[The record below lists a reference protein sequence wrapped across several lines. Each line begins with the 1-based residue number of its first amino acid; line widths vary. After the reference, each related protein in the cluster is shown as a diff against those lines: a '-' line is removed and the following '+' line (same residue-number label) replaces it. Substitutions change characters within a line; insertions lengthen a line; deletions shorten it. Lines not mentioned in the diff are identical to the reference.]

1 MWNLNK
7 WTDHTALYVREQSYT
22 YGQLDRM
29 QQAFAQKVDSH
40 RLVCVMMTNELPAL
54 VAYISCIQNHHPV
67 MVLSAQTPYR
77 NQENLWEHYEPDV
90 IWMPLAGE
98 KEHREFWNRGLYR
111 RQAENEGYVLYERIE
126 KNEMPVCRDLALL
139 LPTSG
144 STGNPKMVQIS
155 YENIQSNT
163 KSICE
168 YMHLTGEDCG
178 ITVLP
183 LSYTYG
189 LSVVNTLLYVGG
201 RVCLTSDHVMQASFW
216 RQMRDRGITFLPG
229 VPYTYTCMK
238 KMNLHPERYKKLRIM
253 TQAGGR
259 LSKSLQEYWGQIARE
274 YGKEFYIMYGQT

>member
-1 MWNLNK
+1 
-7 WTDHTALYVREQSYT
+7 
-22 YGQLDRM
+22 
-29 QQAFAQKVDSH
+29 
-40 RLVCVMMTNELPAL
+40 
-54 VAYISCIQNHHPV
+54 

-77 NQENLWEHYEPDV
+77 GQENLWEHYEPDV

-201 RVCLTSDHVMQASFW
+201 RVCLTADHVMQASFW
-216 RQMRDRGITFLPG
+216 RQMRDRGITFPPG

-274 YGKEFYIMYGQT
+274 YGKEFYIMYGQTEATAPSVICRRSGVWRKQEVWGSLFRGHRYF